1 MDFSSFLKS
10 LKVYKI
16 FAFKM
21 DYYPESESDGF
32 DKKSKKKGRK
42 GNFDESRDVDKD
54 TYDYFQRVMENLET
68 QEFED
73 EEEKCKGVLKRG
85 PCTCSTFKAYN
96 LTYLHILR

>member
-1 MDFSSFLKS
+1 
-10 LKVYKI
+10 
-16 FAFKM
+16 M
-21 DYYPESESDGF
+21 DYYPETESDGF

-73 EEEKCKGVLKRG
+73 EEEKCKIKIKVSKWPSEGARSGPLNDPKESEIRG
-85 PCTCSTFKAYN
+85 QS
-96 LTYLHILR
+96 

>member
-1 MDFSSFLKS
+1 
-10 LKVYKI
+10 
-16 FAFKM
+16 M
-21 DYYPESESDGF
+21 DYYPETESDGF

-73 EEEKCKGVLKRG
+73 EEEKCKIKIKVSKWPSKGARSGPLNDPKDLRLGVNHK
-85 PCTCSTFKAYN
+85 
-96 LTYLHILR
+96 